1 MAFATQAWVLAILLL
16 FVSFA
21 GSTSQGIVT
30 GFISRSVDNRNQGKI
45 MGVTTGIDN
54 LAQIL
59 GPIIGVILLSLTGN
73 LPYALALNL
82 LSVIP
87 FFIGFQVLKFGYDN
101 RNIVKTKQTSRG
113 TIEPKIIT

>member
-1 MAFATQAWVLAILLL
+1 LAFATQTWVLAILLL

-45 MGVTTGIDN
+45 MGITTGIDN

-59 GPIIGVILLSLTGN
+59 GPIIGGILLSFTGN
-73 LPYALALNL
+73 LPYALTLSL

-87 FFIGFQVLKFGYDN
+87 FSIGFKVLKFGYDN
-101 RNIVKTKQTSRG
+101 RKVVDTKQIPRE